1 MRPYNIH
8 VDTPSPPGTG
18 PTTPQVAGNV
28 VLYRID
34 AGDRIVEV
42 GGAWEIFAADNDG
55 QAVAAAKVL
64 GRPLWDFITGPST
77 VLVWRQ
83 ILDHVRQIG
92 TTVRFSFRCDSPRLR
107 RYMRMAV
114 SPRPRQSVLFHS
126 QLFRTEPRPV
136 PVRATARPDDPAV
149 IKRCSLCNFFQVRGM
164 WTDVVDA
171 VEIGLVM
178 DHDMPV
184 VVAYGICPHCRNLL
198 AQAANDS
205 LRTDAGPETFTS
217 VLRSPPR
224 DGGTAAETGPDHE
237 I

>member
-1 MRPYNIH
+1 M
-8 VDTPSPPGTG
+8 
-18 PTTPQVAGNV
+18 AGDV

-34 AGDRIVEV
+34 GRDRIVEV

-83 ILDHVRQIG
+83 ILEHVRRIG

-114 SPRPRQSVLFHS
+114 SPRPRQNVLFHS

-136 PVRATARPDDPAV
+136 PVRATARPGDPAV
-149 IKRCSLCNFFQVRGM
+149 VTRCSLCNFFQVRGM

-171 VEIGLVM
+171 VDIGLVM

-205 LRTDAGPETFTS
+205 LRAGGGAATFS
-217 VLRSPPR
+217 SPLSSPPR
-224 DGGTAAETGPDHE
+224 DGGTASEAGPDGA